1 MKLVPL
7 LGMEKP
13 WNLYKNLP
21 DSNGSRLWRTLV
33 DAPFLYYTCISARI

>member
-1 MKLVPL
+1 MKLVPP

-21 DSNGSRLWRTLV
+21 DSNGGRLE
-33 DAPFLYYTCISARI
+33 DSS